1 MNIRKKNT
9 LRKLQLILLSA
20 ITIGIYAGTVT
31 ACDAKESVSISADC
45 EMPAEYTGRES
56 QTTTTAV
63 TTVATAEEKTE
74 EKRMLTLDDVKALA
88 EKGDELAFKD
98 FSNFIGEDIGSGL
111 YLMRYTIDDDF
122 YVTFSWIGNLDEK
135 LKSVMLVR
143 TIDGEVY
150 DEIEIR
156 SENLDDFISEEIVI
170 TTTTTTTTTTVTTT
184 TTTTAA
190 PTTTT
195 AAPTTTAATTAAT
208 VAATT
213 PAATTAATT
222 AVTTKATTTAAPVVT
237 TTPAPTTKAT
247 TTAAPTDNNA
257 AYASEI
263 IRLVNAER
271 SNNGLAPLAESA
283 TLNKLASVRA
293 NEITTSFSHTR
304 PNGGNLSSIF
314 AEYSVSWWAIGE
326 NIAMG
331 QTTPQAVM
339 TDWMNSQGH
348 RENILSSDYTSI
360 GVGVVKHN
368 GMYYWVQ
375 IFANLA

>member
-1 MNIRKKNT
+1 MNICKKNM
-9 LRKLQLILLSA
+9 LRKLQLILLSV

-31 ACDAKESVSISADC
+31 ACDAKESISISADC
-45 EMPAEYTGRES
+45 ELPAEYTGS
-56 QTTTTAV
+56 QTQATTTAATTSV
-63 TTVATAEEKTE
+63 TTTAEEKTE

-88 EKGDELAFKD
+88 KKGDELVFKD

-122 YVTFSWIGNLDEK
+122 YVTFSWIGDLDEK

-170 TTTTTTTTTTVTTT
+170 TTTTTTITTIVTTT
-184 TTTTAA
+184 TTTTTTTAVATTTAA
-190 PTTTT
+190 PTTTV
-195 AAPTTTAATTAAT
+195 ATTTTT

-213 PAATTAATT
+213 PAA
-222 AVTTKATTTAAPVVT
+222 TTKATTTAAPVVT

-247 TTAAPTDNNA
+247 TTAPTDNNA

-271 SNNGLAPLAESA
+271 VNNGLAPLAESA
-283 TLNKLASVRA
+283 TLNTLASVRA
-293 NEITTSFSHTR
+293 NELITLFSHTR

-314 AEYSVSWWAIGE
+314 AEYSVGWWAIGE

-331 QTTPQAVM
+331 QTTPQVVM

-348 RENILSSDYTSI
+348 RENILSSDFTSI

-368 GMYYWVQ
+368 GTYYWVQ